1 MLLQELVDAG
11 ATHYLRT
18 NRDHAFFSRATNRP
32 VGRPLLRSECNARVE
47 FSLHECGTQRLLLQ
61 KPNKRKEKNMA
72 SDRTDPVLIGRLDNE
87 AERQW
92 RVGEGN
98 VWLPASVE
106 KQLSSGYSE

>member
-1 MLLQELVDAG
+1 
-11 ATHYLRT
+11 
-18 NRDHAFFSRATNRP
+18 
-32 VGRPLLRSECNARVE
+32 
-47 FSLHECGTQRLLLQ
+47 
-61 KPNKRKEKNMA
+61 MA